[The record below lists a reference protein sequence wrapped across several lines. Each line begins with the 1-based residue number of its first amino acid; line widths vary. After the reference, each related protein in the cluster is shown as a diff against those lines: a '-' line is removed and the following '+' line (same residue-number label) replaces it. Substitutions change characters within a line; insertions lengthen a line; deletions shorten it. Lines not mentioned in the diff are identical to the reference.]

1 MVATGTE
8 CESFF
13 QDKINSMLVTTSWVG
28 HLKDLLGME
37 AVSQIWGDV
46 PAWYMWFSDAQGAYR
61 FQLVD
66 TMIDENIPAHKQ
78 GFFSIKCYPF
88 HNATVFDSF
97 SYEEQYLSRSR
108 FFDDTHTP
116 RFEEKERI
124 PDSLFNVAAME
135 YTVNQDDTLACF
147 TLESLD
153 TMRCV
158 YAEETVLDFDLIKK
172 SRRYAEG
179 ETGRSVPGWKLGYP
193 VFDRLL
199 CMYAF
204 YSKAKPVRLRITR
217 SPGFEYVHT
226 GKRAFECVDAPD
238 THRLSA
244 SVFFASPNSPHHG
257 MKSNELDIVEQEEEQ
272 SQTEILLDRSFPC
285 GHFHTSDKMAC
296 TKIHEDTPINEL
308 WWSLADAVYNSE
320 MASTCGCH

>member
-1 MVATGTE
+1 MVGTITE

-13 QDKINSMLVTTSWVG
+13 QNKINSMLVTTSWVDT
-28 HLKDLLGME
+28 LKDLLGME

-46 PAWYMWFSDAQGAYR
+46 PAWYMWLSDAMGVYQL
-61 FQLVD
+61 QLVD
-66 TMIDENIPAHKQ
+66 AGFDENTPANKQ
-78 GFFSIKCYPF
+78 GLFSKKCYPF

-97 SYEEQYLSRSR
+97 SYEEQCLSRGC

-116 RFEEKERI
+116 RFEDKERI

-135 YTVNQDDTLACF
+135 YRVNQDDTMACF

-158 YAEETVLDFDLIKK
+158 YPDETVLDFDLVNK
-172 SRRYAEG
+172 SRRYAAG
-179 ETGRSVPGWKLGYP
+179 ETGRSVPGWRLGYP

-199 CMYAF
+199 SMYAF

-226 GKRAFECVDAPD
+226 GNHAFACVDVQD
-238 THRLSA
+238 THRLAA
-244 SVFFASPNSPHHG
+244 SVFFAPQDSSGHSMNL
-257 MKSNELDIVEQEEEQ
+257 NELDIMEQEEEE
-272 SQTEILLDRSFPC
+272 SQMEVLLDRAFPC
-285 GHFHTSDKMAC
+285 GHFHASDKMISS
-296 TKIHEDTPINEL
+296 KIPEDTHVNEL
-308 WWSLADAVYNSE
+308 WWSLAETEYKSE
-320 MASTCGCH
+320 LGSTCGCY

>member
-1 MVATGTE
+1 MVDTITD

-13 QDKINSMLVTTSWVG
+13 QNEINSMLVTTSWVDN
-28 HLKDLLGME
+28 LKDLLGVE

-46 PAWYMWFSDAQGAYR
+46 PAWYMWLSDALGVYQL
-61 FQLVD
+61 QLVD
-66 TMIDENIPAHKQ
+66 AGFDENSPAIKQ

-88 HNATVFDSF
+88 HNATVFDAF
-97 SYEEQYLSRSR
+97 SYEEQYLSQSG

-116 RFEEKERI
+116 RFEEKEKI

-135 YTVNQDDTLACF
+135 YRVNEDDTMACF
-147 TLESLD
+147 TLDSLD

-158 YAEETVLDFDLIKK
+158 YPEETVLNFDLINK
-172 SRRYAEG
+172 SRRYTKG

-199 CMYAF
+199 SMYAF
-204 YSKAKPVRLRITR
+204 YSKTKPVRLRITR

-226 GKRAFECVDAPD
+226 GNQLFECVDTPD

-244 SVFFASPNSPHHG
+244 SVFFASQGSPDHNVNL
-257 MKSNELDIVEQEEEQ
+257 NELDMVVQESEQ
-272 SQTEILLDRSFPC
+272 SQVEILLDQAFPC
-285 GHFHTSDKMAC
+285 GHFHASDKMAFS
-296 TKIHEDTPINEL
+296 KIDEDIPVNEL
-308 WWSLADAVYNSE
+308 WWSLAHTEYKSE
-320 MASTCGCH
+320 LASTCGCH